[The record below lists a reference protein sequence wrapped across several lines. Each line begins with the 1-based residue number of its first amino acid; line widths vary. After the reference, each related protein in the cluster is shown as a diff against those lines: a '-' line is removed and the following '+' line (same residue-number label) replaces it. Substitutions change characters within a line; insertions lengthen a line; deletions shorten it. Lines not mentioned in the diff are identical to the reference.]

1 MLHTRKRAL
10 LLFVTSYKIKY
21 CGYFPPNFISM
32 QSDTYELFAR
42 QRSLVVQFFDDFDP
56 SQADSFVN
64 LLQQGE
70 GTVLFTGVGKSGF
83 ICAKAAATFASLG
96 IRSSFLN
103 PLDALHGDIGTVCDN
118 DIVVILSKSGS
129 SEELLKLVPCLRLKG
144 AKIVSVTCS
153 THNTLSSLCDVQI
166 CLPLSQELCVF
177 NAAPVT
183 STVVQ
188 LIFFDTVAACLMR
201 RRQLSLEQ
209 YAMNHPAGSIGR
221 RLTWRVKDIML
232 GQKAMPVVSQFAKL
246 SEAILQMST
255 YGVGCVIACDGGNL
269 VGIFTDGDL
278 RRLITNGLFDLEE
291 SLAKFVNRNIRTIKE
306 CIKLTEAQLIF
317 RTPTLVSVLPVVADA
332 ENGAHELVGLLCLAD
347 ALKALE

>member
-1 MLHTRKRAL
+1 
-10 LLFVTSYKIKY
+10 
-21 CGYFPPNFISM
+21 M
-32 QSDTYELFAR
+32 QSDTHGLFAQ
-42 QRSLVVQFFDDFDP
+42 QRSLVMQFFDEFSP
-56 SQADSFVN
+56 SQADLFLN
-64 LLQQGE
+64 LLQQVM

-103 PLDALHGDIGTVCDN
+103 PLDALHGDIGNVCD
-118 DIVVILSKSGS
+118 DDMVVILSKSGS
-129 SEELLKLVPCLRLKG
+129 SEELLKLVPCLRLRG

-153 THNTLSSLCDVQI
+153 THNTLSSMSDVQI

-221 RLTWRVKDIML
+221 RLTWRVKDVML
-232 GQKAMPVVSQFAKL
+232 DLKAVPVVSEFAKL
-246 SEAILQMST
+246 SEAVLQMSK
-255 YGVGCVIACDGGNL
+255 YGVGCVIACDGGSL

-278 RRLITNGLFDLEE
+278 RRLITQGLFDLED
-291 SLAKFVNRNIRTIKE
+291 SIGKFVNKSVRTIE
-306 CIKLTEAQLIF
+306 EGTKLTEAQLVF
-317 RTPTLVSVLPVVADA
+317 RTPTLVSVLPVVADT
-332 ENGAHELVGLLCLAD
+332 ESGMHKLVGLLCLAD
-347 ALKALE
+347 TMKALE

>member
-1 MLHTRKRAL
+1 
-10 LLFVTSYKIKY
+10 
-21 CGYFPPNFISM
+21 M
-32 QSDTYELFAR
+32 QSDTHELFAR

-56 SQADSFVN
+56 RQADLFIN

-70 GTVLFTGVGKSGF
+70 GNVLFTGVGKSGF

-96 IRSSFLN
+96 IRSLFLN
-103 PLDALHGDIGTVCDN
+103 PVDALHGDIGTVCN
-118 DIVVILSKSGS
+118 KDIVVILSKSGS

-153 THNTLSSLCDVQI
+153 THNTLSSLSDVRV

-177 NAAPVT
+177 NTAPVT

-209 YAMNHPAGSIGR
+209 YALNHPAGSIGR
-221 RLTWRVKDIML
+221 RLTWCVKDIML
-232 GQKAMPVVSQFAKL
+232 GLTAMPIVSEYAKL
-246 SEAILQMST
+246 SDAVLEMSK
-255 YGVGCVIACDGGNL
+255 YGVGCVVACDGKSL

-278 RRLITNGLFDLEE
+278 RRLITHGLFDLEE
-291 SLAKFVNRNIRTIKE
+291 SFGKFVNRNVRTIRE

-317 RTPTLVSVLPVVADA
+317 RTPTLVSVLPVVTDA
-332 ENGAHELVGLLCLAD
+332 KSGVHELVGLLCLAD
-347 ALKALE
+347 TLKALE